1 MMNGW
6 KSSLVSSSSTSTPIP
21 TSSKSST
28 STPTRQQHHQNQKGV
43 KDVNVLSGTSVHRD
57 LHEWTNAKLE
67 DNEGFITTGVL
78 VLLVHYHYQLYAN
91 SLDALRFLDLLRVH
105 TLQ

>member
-1 MMNGW
+1 MNGW

-67 DNEGFITTGVL
+67 DNEGFITTILLLYMFRTAGAFSVL
-78 VLLVHYHYQLYAN
+78 AEASSSSSRL
-91 SLDALRFLDLLRVH
+91 
-105 TLQ
+105 